1 MRTIL
6 HLSDL
11 HFGRLDAAIL
21 QPVRDAAIAIKPDL
35 TVISGDVTQRA
46 RGWQFREAA
55 RFIESLPG
63 AKLTVPGNHDVPLY
77 NLPMRF
83 GAPLWGFK
91 RAIWRDPEPVY
102 TDDEMIVVGLN
113 SARSLTVQD
122 GRLSDEQLVRM
133 RHVLCTS
140 GDRARLVVC
149 HHPFVLPA
157 GSDEPLVG
165 NVEEA
170 IAAMAGC
177 RVDAAMTGHLH
188 TSFTTCRPLGHGA
201 DQWGTVFIQAGTIS
215 MRTRGEEGAF
225 NVIRLDQK
233 RMSIDRHHWSAAGK
247 AFAVSLAETYVK
259 GENGW
264 VCA

>member
-21 QPVRDAAIAIKPDL
+21 QPVRDAAIAIRPDL

-46 RGWQFREAA
+46 RGWQFKEAA

-91 RAIWRDPEPVY
+91 SSIWRDPEPVY
-102 TDDEMIVVGLN
+102 TDDELIVVGLN
-113 SARSLTVQD
+113 SARSLTIKD
-122 GRLSDEQLVRM
+122 GSLSNEQLVRL
-133 RHVLCTS
+133 RHILRTS
-140 GDRARLVVC
+140 GDRMRLVVC
-149 HHPFVLPA
+149 HHPFVVPP
-157 GSDEPLVG
+157 GSEHDRVANADHALV
-165 NVEEA
+165 
-170 IAAMAGC
+170 AMAGC
-177 RVDAAMTGHLH
+177 RVDAALTGHLH
-188 TSFTTCRPLGHGA
+188 TSFTTCREIGSGQGH
-201 DQWGTVFIQAGTIS
+201 WGMVLSQAGTIS

-225 NVIRLDQK
+225 NVIRLNKTQ
-233 RMSIDRHHWSAAGK
+233 MSIDRHHWSAAGK

-259 GENGW
+259 GEQGW
-264 VCA
+264 MCA